1 MVTDKIGARMRKK
14 KHQFSC
20 PIGGA
25 LDVFAGRWKPEIL
38 WHLGDGPIRFN
49 QLQRSIGDVSQK
61 MLTQQLRELE
71 RDGLV
76 KRTQYPEIPPRVEY
90 DRTQLAKSLVP
101 IFDRLEKWNDTH
113 GAAIIKAQQKYDRK
127 QK

>member
-1 MVTDKIGARMRKK
+1 MAIK
-14 KHQFSC
+14 KHVFSC

-25 LDVFAGRWKPEIL
+25 LNVFAGRWKPEIL
-38 WHLGDGPIRFN
+38 WHLKDERMRFN
-49 QLQRSIGDVSQK
+49 QLQRSIGEISQK

-90 DRTQLAKSLVP
+90 ECTDLARSLKPV
-101 IFDRLEKWNDTH
+101 FEKLVQWSETH
-113 GAAIIKAQQKYDRK
+113 KEAVIQAQQIYDNK
-127 QK
+127 Q

>member
-1 MVTDKIGARMRKK
+1 MTRNKDLS
-14 KHQFSC
+14 SC

-38 WHLGDGPIRFN
+38 WYLKGDRMRFN
-49 QLQRSIGDVSQK
+49 QLQRAIGTVSQK
-61 MLTQQLRELE
+61 MLTQQLRDLE

-90 DRTQLAKSLVP
+90 ECTDLANSLAS
-101 IFDRLEKWNDTH
+101 IFDALVIWGDVH
-113 GAAIIKAQQKYDRK
+113 GAEVAKAQRRYDKRQK
-127 QK
+127 

>member
-1 MVTDKIGARMRKK
+1 MTKK
-14 KHQFSC
+14 KHLFSC

-25 LDVFAGRWKPEIL
+25 LNVFAGRWKPEIL
-38 WHLGDGPIRFN
+38 WHLGDGHMRFN

-90 DRTQLAKSLVP
+90 ERTDLAKSLVP
-101 IFDRLEKWNDTH
+101 IFDTLEKWSDKH
-113 GAAIIKAQQKYDRK
+113 GGAVIKAQQNYDNE

>member
-1 MVTDKIGARMRKK
+1 MAKN
-14 KHQFSC
+14 KHLSSC

-25 LDVFAGRWKPEIL
+25 LDVFTGRWKPEIL
-38 WHLGDGPIRFN
+38 WHLKDKCVRFN
-49 QLQRSIGDVSQK
+49 QLQRAIGKVSQK

-90 DRTQLAKSLVP
+90 ECTDLANSLAD
-101 IFDRLEKWNDTH
+101 IF
-113 GAAIIKAQQKYDRK
+113 GALVIWGDDHDAEITKARRKYDRH